1 MTQKPSLRTDHL
13 VYAVPDLGAAIDRLE
28 AEWGVRPR
36 VGGKHPNGTYNALVA
51 LGPHTYLEIIAQD
64 PEQADAQGRSFG
76 LDTPPSSPHLVTW
89 AVATDDLDSTM
100 ATTREAG
107 YDPGEIMSGGR
118 SRPDGVKLSWRSTR
132 IAQWPPPGDGL
143 VPFIIEWGEGTP
155 HPSTD
160 SPQGCRLLSLR
171 AEHPEPEEIR
181 RMFEALGLE
190 IAVTKGSS
198 PALIVQIE
206 TPRGEQAIR

>member
-1 MTQKPSLRTDHL
+1 MALLKIDHL
-13 VYAVPDLGAAIDRLE
+13 VYAVPNLAAAIDQIE

-36 VGGKHPNGTYNALVA
+36 IGGKHPNGTHNALLA

-64 PEQADAQGRSFG
+64 PEQAGAHGRSFG

-89 AVATDDLDSTM
+89 AVATDDLDATM
-100 ATTREAG
+100 AAAKEEE
-107 YDPGEIMSGGR
+107 YNPGEIMSGGR

-132 IAQWPPPGDGL
+132 IGQWPPSGDGV
-143 VPFIIEWGEGTP
+143 VPFLIEWGAGTP

-171 AEHPEPEEIR
+171 AEHPQPDEIR
-181 RMFEALGLE
+181 RMFDALGLE
-190 IAVTKGSS
+190 IGVTEAST
-198 PALIVQIE
+198 PALIAQIE
-206 TPRGEQAIR
+206 TPNGMKEVR